1 LKKVKV
7 DICKSDDLITEE
19 PTVSFSH
26 LAACFTEVET
36 VGDNQSLD
44 QGFPYSREE
53 RLYETGILLK
63 EFLKC

>member
-1 LKKVKV
+1 LKKVKA
-7 DICKSDDLITEE
+7 DICKLADSMTEE

-36 VGDNQSLD
+36 GDGNQSIEP
-44 QGFPYSREE
+44 GFPYSREE

>member
-1 LKKVKV
+1 MKKVK
-7 DICKSDDLITEE
+7 DYICKSADSTTEE
-19 PTVSFSH
+19 PTISFSH

-36 VGDNQSLD
+36 SDDNQSLD